1 MSDGRERAEQIASA
15 LLEQA
20 RLSIGDADRRIAD
33 ARSESYWRALAP
45 DFPIQTHPGDEKASA
60 ERGSAK
66 ALAERDASRHLRDD
80 GYFQIDAVLDDRIL
94 ARLNRLVDVVTGAG
108 WPAPFAWMYDEVW
121 ACVRLPE
128 LQTILTAALGDGYL
142 HIPHL
147 WVHEVPAVAGA
158 AGWSPHFDGDGSSRV
173 SVWLALTD
181 ATVDNGCM
189 HVVPRS
195 ALAASFHGD
204 WPPERM
210 IPVRDAVRA
219 LHASR
224 ALPVSAGAALGWT
237 FDTLH
242 WGGPS
247 VATRDRQTARRAISL
262 EFIARGETPDSYE
275 TPLIDPRGPL
285 PSFAERL
292 SIIARALATYE
303 HFEPRLARWR
313 EVAKQLTL
321 G

>member
-1 MSDGRERAEQIASA
+1 MSDGRERAEHIASA
-15 LLEQA
+15 LLDQA
-20 RLSIGDADRRIAD
+20 RLSAADADRRIAD
-33 ARSESYWRALAP
+33 ARNESYWRALAP
-45 DFPIQTHPGDEKASA
+45 DFPIC
-60 ERGSAK
+60 SAK
-66 ALAERDASRHLRDD
+66 ALAERGTSAERDRSANALAERHLRDE
-80 GYFQIDAVLDDRIL
+80 GYFQLDAVLDADAL
-94 ARLNRLVDVVTGAG
+94 VRLNRLVDTITAAG
-108 WPAPFAWMYDEVW
+108 WPGSFAWIYDDVW
-121 ACVRLPE
+121 SCVRLPA
-128 LQTILTAALGDGYL
+128 LQSILTAALGDGYL

-147 WVHEVPAVAGA
+147 WIHEVPAVAGA
-158 AGWSPHFDGDGSSRV
+158 SGWSPHFDGHGSRRT

-195 ALAASFHGD
+195 ALAASFQGD
-204 WPPERM
+204 WPADQT
-210 IPVRDAVRA
+210 IPIRDAIRA

-224 ALPVSAGAALGWT
+224 ALPVRAGTALGWT

-247 VATRDRQTARRAISL
+247 AATRERQSARRAISL
-262 EFIARGETPDSYE
+262 EFIAGDETPEPHE
-275 TPLIDPRGPL
+275 TPLLDPRGPL

-292 SIIARALATYE
+292 SMIARALATYE

-313 EVAKQLTL
+313 DVAARLTL